1 MTLLEIQ
8 TELARETNKNA
19 STLDSTTK
27 ARFLA
32 AINRHY
38 KRLASL
44 PGLQHLRDT
53 TTTFPSVAGQALYQI
68 SSVAK
73 IKRIFDATNRRYL
86 EPMTMA
92 QYRRHEQD
100 AANTQG
106 PPTFWV
112 WRGITGGSTPTFDL
126 YLWQTPSAVVTY
138 TADVVSVLTL
148 LSADGDVPILPLDF
162 HDLLFLG
169 ALVDEYRHMDD
180 SRVSIASAQQK
191 ERESQFKLWMHEP
204 DAGSTFIPE
213 TGMVMPS
220 RLGAW
225 FPAGS

>member
-19 STLDSTTK
+19 TTLDTTTK

-73 IKRIFDATNRRYL
+73 IKRIFDTTNRRYL
-86 EPMTMA
+86 DPLSMD
-92 QYRRHEQD
+92 QYRRLSPEATTD
-100 AANTQG
+100 NQG
-106 PPTFWV
+106 TPSFWV
-112 WRGITGGSTPTFDL
+112 WRGITGGAAPTYDL
-126 YLWQTPSAVVTY
+126 YLYQTPSDVITY
-138 TADVVSVLTL
+138 TADITSVLTL
-148 LSADGDVPILPLDF
+148 LSADGDVPILPTDF
-162 HDLLFLG
+162 HDL
-169 ALVDEYRHMDD
+169 
-180 SRVSIASAQQK
+180 
-191 ERESQFKLWMHEP
+191 
-204 DAGSTFIPE
+204 
-213 TGMVMPS
+213 
-220 RLGAW
+220 
-225 FPAGS
+225 